1 MINHLFFQLNMES
14 IQIYQIPIFNIHM
27 SNDTIKRIIIIK
39 RSPTAE
45 ERYFLFNVNDEY
57 LNKTSIHT
65 KYNECDVSIDD
76 FRNYLNNNN
85 IILG

>member
-1 MINHLFFQLNMES
+1 MKS
-14 IQIYQIPIFNIHM
+14 IQIYQMSIFNIHLP
-27 SNDTIKRIIIIK
+27 NDTTKRVIIK

-57 LNKTSIHT
+57 LNKASIHT
-65 KYNECDVSIDD
+65 KYNECDISIND
-76 FRNYLNNNN
+76 FKKYLNENN

>member
-1 MINHLFFQLNMES
+1 MEL
-14 IQIYQIPIFNIHM
+14 IQIYQIPVFNIHM
-27 SNDTIKRIIIIK
+27 SNDITKRVIIK
-39 RSPTAE
+39 RSPTVE

-65 KYNECDVSIDD
+65 KYNECDISIDD

>member
-1 MINHLFFQLNMES
+1 M
-14 IQIYQIPIFNIHM
+14 P
-27 SNDTIKRIIIIK
+27 NDITKRVIIK

-45 ERYFLFNVNDEY
+45 ERYFLFDVNNEY

-65 KYNECDVSIDD
+65 KYNECDISIND
-76 FRNYLNNNN
+76 FKKYLNNNN